1 MPEDSTVAILLA
13 AGGSTR
19 VGSDD
24 KLWAGLGGEPLIA
37 RPLRMLAAFAEID
50 TLVVV
55 APRAKH
61 DALREL
67 AAGVRGELRCV
78 EGGARRQ
85 DSVAA
90 GIAAAPDAAWYLVH
104 DGARPLAS
112 AALAR
117 RVLEVAREHGA
128 AVPAV
133 PVADT
138 IKRVDSAGG
147 VIETLPRDELRA
159 AQTPQAFAGGL
170 LRRAHAAATAE
181 ATDDAALVEALGA
194 PVHVVEG
201 EAANVKVTAPGD
213 LDLIRALISV
223 RDASATGEGER

>member
-1 MPEDSTVAILLA
+1 MPEGSTVAILLA

-19 VGSDD
+19 MGGDD
-24 KLWAGLGGEPLIA
+24 KLWAELGGEPLIA
-37 RPLRMLAAFAEID
+37 LPLRMLAALADID
-50 TLVVV
+50 ALVVV

-61 DALREL
+61 EALRDL
-67 AAGVRGELRCV
+67 AAGVRCEPRCV

-90 GIAAAPDAAWYLVH
+90 GIAAAPDAQWYLVH

-117 RVLEVAREHGA
+117 RVLDAAREHGA
-128 AVPAV
+128 AVPAL
-133 PVADT
+133 PVTDT
-138 IKRVDSAGG
+138 IKRVDGAGD

-159 AQTPQAFAGGL
+159 AQTPQAFAGEL

-213 LDLIRALISV
+213 LELIRA
-223 RDASATGEGER
+223 RQASTSGGRER

>member
-1 MPEDSTVAILLA
+1 MPEGSTVAILLA

-19 VGSDD
+19 MGGDD
-24 KLWAGLGGEPLIA
+24 KLWAELGGEPLIA
-37 RPLRMLAAFAEID
+37 LPLRMLAALADID
-50 TLVVV
+50 ALVVV

-61 DALREL
+61 EALRDL
-67 AAGVRGELRCV
+67 AASVRCEPRCV

-90 GIAAAPDAAWYLVH
+90 GIAAAPDAQWYLVH

-117 RVLEVAREHGA
+117 RVLDAAREHGA
-128 AVPAV
+128 AVPAL
-133 PVADT
+133 PVTDT
-138 IKRVDSAGG
+138 IKRVDGAGD

-159 AQTPQAFAGGL
+159 AQTPQAFAGEL

-213 LDLIRALISV
+213 LELIRA
-223 RDASATGEGER
+223 RQASTSGGRER